1 MDKSTENRYKSQLE
15 VFIEQLYMRLYNCI
29 L

>member
-15 VFIEQLYMRLYNCI
+15 VFIEQLYMRLYNRI